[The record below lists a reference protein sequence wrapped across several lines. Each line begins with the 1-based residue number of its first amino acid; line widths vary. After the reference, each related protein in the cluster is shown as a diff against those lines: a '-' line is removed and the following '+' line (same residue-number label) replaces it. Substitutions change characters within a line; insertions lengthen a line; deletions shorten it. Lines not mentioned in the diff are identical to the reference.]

1 MSYFRFRKIA
11 VSAIPKNFLSY
22 QCLTP
27 SKLSVTIAATMQLLP
42 LRHSNASLVAV
53 AIALLARVA

>member
-11 VSAIPKNFLSY
+11 VSAIPENFLSY

-27 SKLSVTIAATMQLLP
+27 AKLSVTIAATMQLLP
-42 LRHSNASLVAV
+42 QLQSNASLVVV